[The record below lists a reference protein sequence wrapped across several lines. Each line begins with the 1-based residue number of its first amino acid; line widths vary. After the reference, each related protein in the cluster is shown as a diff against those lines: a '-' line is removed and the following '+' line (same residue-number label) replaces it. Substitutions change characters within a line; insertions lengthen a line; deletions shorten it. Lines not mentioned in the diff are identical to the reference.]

1 MGIYSPNVAMKMKK
15 TVLSSLDD
23 LNFQRQIVACKF
35 LYILYHVISNNKTF
49 LGCSF
54 NSLFKASELAFQM
67 PSCFDGRAYSED
79 HRAHVAYTLN
89 GEVAGELYV
98 TFV

>member
-35 LYILYHVISNNKTF
+35 LHIFYHVISNNKTF
-49 LGCSF
+49 LGYSF
-54 NSLFKASELAFQM
+54 YSLFKCQ
-67 PSCFDGRAYSED
+67 
-79 HRAHVAYTLN
+79 HVLM
-89 GEVAGELYV
+89 GELIARIIEHMLH
-98 TFV
+98 TL

>member
-1 MGIYSPNVAMKMKK
+1 MKMKK

-35 LYILYHVISNNKTF
+35 LHILYHVISNNKTF

-54 NSLFKASELAFQM
+54 YSLFKASDWHLRCQIVLM
-67 PSCFDGRAYSED
+67 
-79 HRAHVAYTLN
+79 
-89 GEVAGELYV
+89 GELIARIIEHMLH
-98 TFV
+98 TL